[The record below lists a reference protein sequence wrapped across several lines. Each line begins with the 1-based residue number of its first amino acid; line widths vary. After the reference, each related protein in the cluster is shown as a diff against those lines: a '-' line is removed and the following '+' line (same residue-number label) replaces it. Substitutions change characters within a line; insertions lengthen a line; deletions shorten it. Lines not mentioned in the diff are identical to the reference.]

1 MSNNSKINYNEALL
15 IESYFKSQSTK
26 KYYLNVMNNH
36 TLEPFEDKNGN
47 LVEDYQNMY
56 IRKDHGYA
64 HITVT
69 YYSNQNEKFRDFE
82 ERKYFYITRL
92 QGVDTLQIRK
102 DLIDRWS
109 KSNTSDLYILVLD
122 ESTNRIAEISAKTL
136 CGIKHIQKQSQ
147 NLDFLWAYTLAEDNL
162 IWKKVSLVATENEAK
177 TLLAQW
183 QYLGN
188 VAYAKYRE
196 NTLVRIISY
205 NTKTGTRRNTVDCK
219 SIKQAYDLLKDMGF
233 SMTYKTFQ
241 RKCRAD
247 KPSLIKTDKF
257 LFYVTDKVDFTGED
271 YILPSATSL
280 I

>member
-1 MSNNSKINYNEALL
+1 MSFTSKINYNEALL
-15 IESYFKSQSTK
+15 IESYFKSQSK
-26 KYYLNVMNNH
+26 HYYLNVMNNH
-36 TLEPFEDKNGN
+36 ELEIDERFR
-47 LVEDYQNMY
+47 NMY
-56 IRKDHGYA
+56 IRKEHGYA

-69 YYSNQNEKFRDFE
+69 YYSKQNEKFRDFE

-92 QGVDTLQIRK
+92 QSGDTLQIRK
-102 DLIDRWS
+102 DLIERWS
-109 KSNTSDLYILVLD
+109 KSSTSDLYVLVLD

-147 NLDFLWAYTLAEDNL
+147 NLNFLWVYTLAEDNL
-162 IWKKVSLVATENEAK
+162 IWKKVNLVATENEAK
-177 TLLAQW
+177 ALLAQW

-205 NTKTGTRRNTVDCK
+205 NTKTGAKRNTVDCK
-219 SIKQAYDLLKDMGF
+219 SIKQAYDLLVGQGF

-241 RKCRAD
+241 RKCRAA

-271 YILPSATSL
+271 YILPSAD
-280 I
+280 

>member
-26 KYYLNVMNNH
+26 KYYLNIMNNH
-36 TLEPFEDKNGN
+36 VLKENKEF
-47 LVEDYQNMY
+47 QNMY
-56 IRKDHGYA
+56 IRKEHGYA
-64 HITVT
+64 HFTVI
-69 YYSNQNEKFRDFE
+69 YFDNPNEFKFRNFD
-82 ERKYFYITRL
+82 ERKYYYLTRL
-92 QGVDTLQIRK
+92 QNGDTLQIRK

-109 KSNTSDLYILVLD
+109 KSSISDLYVLVID
-122 ESTNRIAEISAKTL
+122 ESTNRVAEISAKVL
-136 CGIKHIQKQSQ
+136 CGMKHTQKQSQ
-147 NLDFLWAYTLAEDNL
+147 NLNFLWTFTIAEDNL
-162 IWKKVSLVATENEAK
+162 IWKHVDLVATENEAK
-177 TLLAQW
+177 SLIAQW

-188 VAYAKYRE
+188 VAYTQYRE

-205 NTKTGTRRNTVDCK
+205 NTKTGARRNTVDCK

-233 SMTYKTFQ
+233 NMTYKTFQ

-271 YILPSATSL
+271 YILPSAES
-280 I
+280 

>member
-36 TLEPFEDKNGN
+36 TLEPFTDKKKN
-47 LVEDYQNMY
+47 LVKDYQNMY
-56 IRKDHGYA
+56 IRKEHGYA

-92 QGVDTLQIRK
+92 QGTDTLQIRK

-109 KSNTSDLYILVLD
+109 KSNTSDLYVLVLD
-122 ESTNRIAEISAKTL
+122 ESTNKIAEISAKTL

-162 IWKKVSLVATENEAK
+162 IWKKINLVATENEAK
-177 TLLAQW
+177 SLMAQW

-196 NTLVRIISY
+196 NTLVKIISY
-205 NTKTGTRRNTVDCK
+205 DLKTRTKRNTVECK
-219 SIKQAYDLLKDMGF
+219 SIKQAYDLLKNQGFDM
-233 SMTYKTFQ
+233 SYSTFK
-241 RKCRAD
+241 RRCNSE
-247 KPSLIKTDKF
+247 KPSLIETNKF
-257 LFYVTDKVDFTGED
+257 LFYVTTKIDFTGENK
-271 YILPSATSL
+271 LNTSATSL

>member
-1 MSNNSKINYNEALL
+1 MSNNSKINFNEALL
-15 IESYFKSQSTK
+15 IESYFKSQSK
-26 KYYLNVMNNH
+26 HYYLNVMNNH
-36 TLEPFEDKNGN
+36 ELEIDERFRD
-47 LVEDYQNMY
+47 MY
-56 IRKDHGYA
+56 IRKEHGYA

-69 YYSNQNEKFRDFE
+69 YYSKQNEKFRDFE

-92 QGVDTLQIRK
+92 QSGDTLQIRK

-109 KSNTSDLYILVLD
+109 KSNISDLYVLVLD

-147 NLDFLWAYTLAEDNL
+147 NLDFLWTYTLSENNL
-162 IWKKVSLVATENEAK
+162 IWKKINLVATENEAK
-177 TLLAQW
+177 ALLAQW

-196 NTLVRIISY
+196 NTLIRIISY
-205 NTKTGTRRNTVDCK
+205 NTKTGVRRNTVDCK
-219 SIKQAYDLLKDMGF
+219 SIKQAYDLLVGQGF

-241 RKCRAD
+241 RKCRAA

-271 YILPSATSL
+271 YILPSAD
-280 I
+280 